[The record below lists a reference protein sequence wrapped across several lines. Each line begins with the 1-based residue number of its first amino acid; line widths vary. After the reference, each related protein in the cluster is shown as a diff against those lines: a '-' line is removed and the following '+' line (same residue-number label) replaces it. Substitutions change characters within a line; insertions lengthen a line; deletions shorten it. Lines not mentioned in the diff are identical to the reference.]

1 MFLIDL
7 VFALLI
13 AFLVTVLLTAVFGWR
28 HPSRQEEE
36 AALPG
41 AFFLFLI
48 LFFFIWAGG
57 AWIGPFGPV
66 LWSGAWL
73 PFLVVGVVI
82 GLFLLAVSEPPRPS
96 RQRSAH
102 TPPPGETDPAPPR
115 VILYGVVFWILLLVL
130 LAVVIAAYTA

>member
-13 AFLVTVLLTAVFGWR
+13 AFLIAVLLTAVFGWR
-28 HPSRQEEE
+28 HPSRRQEE
-36 AALPG
+36 ATLPG

-66 LWSGAWL
+66 LWSSAWL
-73 PFLVVGVVI
+73 PFLLVGVVI
-82 GLFLLAVSEPPRPS
+82 GLFLLAVSEPPRPP
-96 RQRSAH
+96 RQRAVQK
-102 TPPPGETDPAPPR
+102 PAPGETDPVPPR
-115 VILYGVVFWILLLVL
+115 VILYGAVFWILLLVL